1 MKINRHKKVTK
12 YLNYYRN
19 NYGFFKP
26 YQVLIDGT
34 FCYVA
39 LKNQVNI
46 QEQLP
51 KYLGEVKLLTTQ
63 CIILETEKL
72 GKYVFGAMLI
82 VKNFAVHQCGH
93 GKNPVSGSACIES
106 MIGENNASR
115 YIIAT
120 QDQELQDAVRRIP
133 GAPLLYLHH
142 KTPTLEEPSK
152 VSIKVANKQCHARFG
167 VSEHDSKTLSGLKLA
182 TFGPQQETKPKKKKK
197 KGGPN
202 PLSCK
207 KKQKKPNSNEN
218 KSADK
223 KRKRKRIKL
232 PKHVKTELLSNNT

>member
-1 MKINRHKKVTK
+1 MNKC
-12 YLNYYRN
+12 LSFYRN

-34 FCYVA
+34 FCYAA

-51 KYLGEVKLLTTQ
+51 RYLGEVKLLTTQ
-63 CIILETEKL
+63 CVILETEKL
-72 GKYVFGAMLI
+72 GKHLFGATLI
-82 VKNFAVHQCGH
+82 VKKFAVHRCGH
-93 GKNPVSGSACIES
+93 EKNAVSGSACIES
-106 MIGENNASR
+106 MIDEHNASR

-120 QDQELQDAVRRIP
+120 QDRELQDVVRRIP
-133 GAPLLYLHH
+133 GTPLLYLHQ

-152 VSIKVANKQCHARFG
+152 VSIKVASTQSHARFG
-167 VSEHDSKTLSGLKLA
+167 VSEHDGRTLSVLKLA
-182 TFGPQQETKPKKKKK
+182 TFGPQEETRPKKKKN

-207 KKQKKPNSNEN
+207 KKQNKPKNNEN
-218 KSADK
+218 KPAEG

-232 PKHVKTELLSNNT
+232 PKHVKEELLSNNT